1 MLPEQKQ
8 TNLWCK
14 FPQGGNQFRW
24 TTLPFPRYAPSKFV
38 LFFCS
43 FLLQQF
49 FKLLLLTCA
58 LLNCLKVL
66 ALYIYLLV
74 VKQRWVV
81 SDAQNSICN
90 LCYSYRFSHWLERLA
105 KNQLSAKLN
114 FREMPLENNLARTTE
129 IPKPNFSKI
138 ARWIFA
144 FAFIIEV
151 PLISDRR
158 AKKNEFKSAAIV
170 D

>member
-1 MLPEQKQ
+1 
-8 TNLWCK
+8 
-14 FPQGGNQFRW
+14 
-24 TTLPFPRYAPSKFV
+24 
-38 LFFCS
+38 
-43 FLLQQF
+43 
-49 FKLLLLTCA
+49 
-58 LLNCLKVL
+58 
-66 ALYIYLLV
+66 
-74 VKQRWVV
+74 
-81 SDAQNSICN
+81 
-90 LCYSYRFSHWLERLA
+90 
-105 KNQLSAKLN
+105 
-114 FREMPLENNLARTTE
+114 MPLENNLARTTE